1 MKTKKEVIE
10 FVKSE
15 LSNNNSL
22 ILATLGSGGSGL
34 DLIQNQDDDIINNF
48 TSELEEYLFDGLVDA
63 CDDIRNSEYYN
74 ENCEVY
80 QFSDNIRYSIQIVT
94 F

>member
-1 MKTKKEVIE
+1 MRTKKEVIE

-15 LSNNNSL
+15 LSSNNSL
-22 ILATLGSGGSGL
+22 VLATLGNGGSGL
-34 DLIQNQDDDIINNF
+34 DIMQNQDDDIINNF
-48 TSELEEYLFDGLVDA
+48 ISELEGSSFDGLVDA
-63 CDDIRNSEYYN
+63 CDDIKESEYCN

-80 QFSDNIRYSIQIVT
+80 QFSDNTGYKLQIMV

>member
-15 LSNNNSL
+15 LANNNSL
-22 ILATLGSGGSGL
+22 ILATLGSGVSWL
-34 DLIQNQDDDIINNF
+34 DLIQIQDDDIINNI

-80 QFSDNIRYSIQIVT
+80 QFSDNNRNTIQIVT
-94 F
+94 Y

>member
-1 MKTKKEVIE
+1 MRTKKEVIE

-15 LSNNNSL
+15 LSSNNSL
-22 ILATLGSGGSGL
+22 VLASVGNGGSGL
-34 DLIQNQDDDIINNF
+34 DIMQNQDDDSVNNF
-48 TSELEEYLFDGLVDA
+48 ASELEGSSFDGLVDA
-63 CDDIRNSEYYN
+63 CDDIKESEYYN

-80 QFSDNIRYSIQIVT
+80 QFSDNNGYKLQIVV